1 MAKETVLISHV
12 VFWLIAVTL
21 ALFQIGINT
30 LKLGPKIK
38 IACLNLPGPQDGV
51 PHHLKQ
57 SNMKMR
63 APQS

>member
-30 LKLGPKIK
+30 LKLGPKNQNSMFEPSRTSGWGTASPEAI
-38 IACLNLPGPQDGV
+38 
-51 PHHLKQ
+51 
-57 SNMKMR
+57 
-63 APQS
+63 